1 MKKPVKPQNSVKMQ
15 KVAKNKSTH
24 KPSKASTPPDNSEN
38 FFSLLGEP
46 FESDIRIDLDAA
58 FNEDDSAVELFID
71 FLDACKSDD
80 LSDDDRNDL
89 ISDLLE
95 ALTDLRVGANN
106 GDRSAREDIQ
116 EIYDLLE
123 DDLDEKALSLP
134 DIMMVGKIFSDA
146 GLDVPEI
153 LKQSA
158 ADAFEA
164 FSPTPHEIAS
174 GDILSPFREVI
185 GQAQENPFEAY
196 EFMVSMLAS
205 FPTEYGLV
213 LLHELIF
220 QKDAKLNHALLGFL
234 LHPDPA
240 YCEAVA
246 SGLTQ
251 MATNTQNES
260 LAIERL
266 LRMRPWEPESRQSQI
281 DTVIKAM
288 RQKALP
294 PVQATPPKL
303 IKCYASA
310 CDGAGTMTIM
320 ATMRSGQSYQ
330 ICSFMNKITGVSD
343 VLVLEHMPKMQMDM
357 IIRQLKTSIQTHEIN
372 LDGIRRLLG
381 LAIAE
386 NHACEVLPPFRL
398 VAACEL
404 LGIGAI
410 PPDHSS
416 ITELFSYL
424 LAELRPN
431 QIDKK
436 AIENAH
442 QFILDCDLT
451 ENWFEAGEAVESLL
465 YPVKGKARR
474 VKKVLNNYLPARRD
488 FWARQCAFS
497 ALALCGDK
505 KTATANSLWLQLAL
519 VGRDIASDRPLDE
532 IPLMIKIAAITVEA
546 FEYQE

>member
-1 MKKPVKPQNSVKMQ
+1 MKKPDKPQKLEKTQ
-15 KVAKNKSTH
+15 KVAKDKAAH
-24 KPSKASTPPDNSEN
+24 KPSKASTPLDNGEN

-46 FESDIRIDLDAA
+46 FESDIRIDLNAA

-71 FLDACKSDD
+71 FLEACKSDD

-89 ISDLLE
+89 IDDLLE
-95 ALTDLRVGANN
+95 ALTDLRVGANS
-106 GDRSAREDIQ
+106 GDRRAREDIQ

-164 FSPTPHEIAS
+164 FSPAPHEIAS

-205 FPTEYGLV
+205 FPTEYGLA
-213 LLHELIF
+213 LLNELIF
-220 QKDAKLNHALLGFL
+220 QKDARLNHALLGFL
-234 LHPDPA
+234 VHPDPA
-240 YCEAVA
+240 YCETVA

-266 LRMRPWEPESRQSQI
+266 LRMRPWEPESRQCQI

-288 RQKALP
+288 RLKALP
-294 PVQATPPKL
+294 PVQVKPPKL

-330 ICSFMNKITGVSD
+330 ICSIMNKISGVSD

-357 IIRQLKTSIQTHEIN
+357 IIRQLKSSIQTHEIN
-372 LDGIRRLLG
+372 VEGIRRLLG

-398 VAACEL
+398 VEACEI
-404 LGIGAI
+404 LGIGTI

-416 ITELFSYL
+416 VTELFSYL
-424 LAELRPN
+424 LSELRPN

-436 AIENAH
+436 AIDNAH
-442 QFILDCDLT
+442 QSILDCELT
-451 ENWFEAGEAVESLL
+451 ENWFEAGEAFENLL

-474 VKKVLNNYLPARRD
+474 VKKVLNNYLPARRE

-497 ALALCGDK
+497 ALALCGGK
-505 KTATANSLWLQLAL
+505 KTASANSLWLQLAL
-519 VGRDIASDRPLDE
+519 VGRDIASDRSLDE
-532 IPLMIKIAAITVEA
+532 IPLMIKIAAISVEA
-546 FEYQE
+546 FEHQE